1 MTLTTA
7 SALWYSRS
15 PMGEATLALTPMRL
29 PNGCTVLQV
38 NPPETSLQYRD
49 IVVTRAYLQH
59 GLRVERGDTVF
70 DVGANVGIS
79 CLFFHWE
86 APDVRIFAFEPVPHL
101 FDALR
106 ANLDAYGVDAQ
117 LFDYGLGREAGRV
130 EMTYY
135 PDVSVMTSMYA
146 DPEHDADV
154 TRTFLVNS
162 GFDAAD
168 VADLVPGRHAGEPFA
183 CELRTASQVI
193 AEHGVERIDL
203 LKVNVEKAERDV
215 LDGIEER
222 DWPKVRQ
229 ITMQVH
235 DLDGRVEAMRGELA
249 GRGFE
254 VEVDQ
259 DPLLRTTDIFDLY
272 ARRRG

>member
-1 MTLTTA
+1 
-7 SALWYSRS
+7 
-15 PMGEATLALTPMRL
+15 
-29 PNGCTVLQV
+29 
-38 NPPETSLQYRD
+38 
-49 IVVTRAYLQH
+49 
-59 GLRVERGDTVF
+59 
-70 DVGANVGIS
+70 
-79 CLFFHWE
+79 
-86 APDVRIFAFEPVPHL
+86 
-101 FDALR
+101 
-106 ANLDAYGVDAQ
+106 
-117 LFDYGLGREAGRV
+117 
-130 EMTYY
+130 
-135 PDVSVMTSMYA
+135 MYA

-235 DLDGRVEAMRGELA
+235 DLDGRVEAMRAELA